1 MQCVWEGIRYVN
13 EVQLMKSSLTGPV
26 SEVQLVIGLW
36 PIQFTFLFLGEW
48 GAFQKSSERDQHMK
62 SYVLEVWA

>member
-1 MQCVWEGIRYVN
+1 
-13 EVQLMKSSLTGPV
+13 MKSSLTGPV

-36 PIQFTFLFLGEW
+36 PIHFTFHFFGEW

>member
-1 MQCVWEGIRYVN
+1 
-13 EVQLMKSSLTGPV
+13 MKSSLTGPV
-26 SEVQLVIGLW
+26 SEVQLVTGLW
-36 PIQFTFLFLGEW
+36 PIHFTFQFLLEW